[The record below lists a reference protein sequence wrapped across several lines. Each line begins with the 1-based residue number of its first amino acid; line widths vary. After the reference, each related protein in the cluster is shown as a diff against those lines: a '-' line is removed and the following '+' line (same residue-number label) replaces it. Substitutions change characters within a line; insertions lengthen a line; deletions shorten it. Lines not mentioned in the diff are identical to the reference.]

1 MRTGSPRIPGIPDG
15 AGADLSAPSESRPYS
30 RSKRHFA
37 AAAAGDPWHRVSSP
51 LLASSFVML
60 FTWILGTRV
69 VFAILLELRA
79 NWIFRITPVRP
90 RHRVFCGEPSSCIF
104 ASAGARLVYV
114 RRSVPVSLAGASGTR
129 ASSVLVLLGV
139 TVVEWWL
146 YSFCKVPLTCSYLP
160 GKIEPRHYF
169 LAVPAAWSQCDSL
182 ERRLGAPRS
191 CGPAQISMDRG
202 PLGILA
208 TLAWL
213 RRAREHSVSA
223 DLRFEEDMPPV
234 ITSPGL
240 S

>member
-1 MRTGSPRIPGIPDG
+1 
-15 AGADLSAPSESRPYS
+15 
-30 RSKRHFA
+30 
-37 AAAAGDPWHRVSSP
+37 
-51 LLASSFVML
+51 
-60 FTWILGTRV
+60 
-69 VFAILLELRA
+69 
-79 NWIFRITPVRP
+79 
-90 RHRVFCGEPSSCIF
+90 
-104 ASAGARLVYV
+104 VYV

-213 RRAREHSVSA
+213 RGRASIA
-223 DLRFEEDMPPV
+223 
-234 ITSPGL
+234 
-240 S
+240 